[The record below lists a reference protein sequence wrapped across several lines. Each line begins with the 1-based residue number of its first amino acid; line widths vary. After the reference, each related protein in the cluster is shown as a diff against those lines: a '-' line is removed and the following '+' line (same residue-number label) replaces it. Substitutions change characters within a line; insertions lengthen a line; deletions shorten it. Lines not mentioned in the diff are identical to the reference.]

1 MARGSRPKTNTEAT
15 ETTEVAGT
23 PEDTKESPVTDTV
36 EAAEQT
42 EAATTTTEAPA
53 EATTTEA
60 PAEVDMNEVLKGF
73 VGSVETALTE
83 KDTATGALPVS
94 QIEAVK
100 AQYQSLDGLKA
111 KNAAKKDLQDRLRTA
126 IAKADVATAAAV
138 MKLVDD
144 ACVAGGKS
152 STAAADKPPA
162 DPAEAYIARLVA
174 LNLAYSLAAND
185 VPEGIDAEDARAKAQ
200 DQVNGLAEQ
209 ADKLFT
215 WTKSDPETRGDEPD
229 TNPLAKRAV
238 RLVQGKVSG
247 GKSAST
253 GGGGSTKENRGNTA
267 RHIQLFFKDQPVGA
281 KAKIAEIA
289 KFVSDEYPAADASPG
304 ALNSRMKSNNPV
316 PGVQASLIDGKFAV
330 EKVEHEVWNS
340 EI

>member
-15 ETTEVAGT
+15 EGTEAAVPTEA
-23 PEDTKESPVTDTV
+23 TKEAPVTDTA
-36 EAAEQT
+36 EATEQ
-42 EAATTTTEAPA
+42 AAPATEAPA
-53 EATTTEA
+53 EA
-60 PAEVDMNEVLKGF
+60 PAEAKKDEVDLTAF
-73 VGSVETALTE
+73 TTAVEAAIAE
-83 KDTATGALPVS
+83 KDGTTGALPVA

-126 IAKADVATAAAV
+126 IAKADVSTAAAV

-152 STAAADKPPA
+152 TSTSEKTPA

-185 VPEGIDAEDARAKAQ
+185 VPEGVDADEARGKAQ
-200 DQVNGLAEQ
+200 EQVNGLAEQ
-209 ADKLFT
+209 ADALFT
-215 WTKSDPETRGDEPD
+215 WTKADPETRGDEPD

-247 GKSAST
+247 GRST
-253 GGGGSTKENRGNTA
+253 STGGGSTKENRGNTA

-289 KFVSDEYPAADASPG
+289 KFVSEEYPTGDASPG

-316 PGVQASLIDGKFAV
+316 PGVTASTLDGKFAV
-330 EKVEHEVWNS
+330 EKVEHEVWNGQL
-340 EI
+340 

>member
-1 MARGSRPKTNTEAT
+1 MARGSRPKTKTEAT
-15 ETTEVAGT
+15 EATEAAVPTEAT
-23 PEDTKESPVTDTV
+23 EEAPVTDT
-36 EAAEQT
+36 AT
-42 EAATTTTEAPA
+42 EATEQAAAATEATEAPA
-53 EATTTEA
+53 EAATEKKD
-60 PAEVDMNEVLKGF
+60 EVDLTAF
-73 VGSVETALTE
+73 ITAVEAAIAE
-83 KDTATGALPVS
+83 KDGATGALPVA

-126 IAKADVATAAAV
+126 IAKADVSTAAAV

-152 STAAADKPPA
+152 TAAAEKAPA

-185 VPEGIDAEDARAKAQ
+185 VPEGVDADEARGKAQ
-200 DQVNGLAEQ
+200 EQVNGLAEQ
-209 ADKLFT
+209 ADALFT

-229 TNPLAKRAV
+229 ANPLAKRAV
-238 RLVQGKVSG
+238 RLVQGRVSG
-247 GKSAST
+247 SRSASS
-253 GGGGSTKENRGNTA
+253 GGGSTKENRGNTA

-289 KFVSDEYPAADASPG
+289 KFVSEEYPAGDASPG

-316 PGVQASLIDGKFAV
+316 PGVNASTLDGKFAV
-330 EKVEHEVWNS
+330 EKVEHEVWNGQL
-340 EI
+340 